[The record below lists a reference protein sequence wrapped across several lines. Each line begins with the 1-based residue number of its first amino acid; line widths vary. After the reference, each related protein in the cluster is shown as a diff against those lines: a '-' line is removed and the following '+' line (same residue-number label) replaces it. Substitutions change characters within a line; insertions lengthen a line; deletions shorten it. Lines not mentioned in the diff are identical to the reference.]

1 MNNNLPRVY
10 ANPINK
16 TLKNNLEYYIS
27 SSNDND
33 LRSYNQN
40 VPKKINEIFS
50 SSSHVYKSRVLIK
63 LLNNREI
70 ETTIVGKTGNYL
82 LTFNGDKISI
92 NNIANIEKI

>member
-27 SSNDND
+27 SSNDNN

-40 VPKKINEIFS
+40 VPRKINEIFS
-50 SSSHVYKSRVLIK
+50 SSNHVYKSRVLIK
-63 LLNNREI
+63 LLNNREL

-82 LTFNGDKISI
+82 LTLNGDKISI